1 RSSQIYSRQ
10 MFRKLNI
17 RGMNPNNQKL
27 DWGGLSADVLRARNG
42 IQDQIERAVGNRVT
56 YDGVGLS

>member
-1 RSSQIYSRQ
+1 

-27 DWGGLSADVLRARNG
+27 DWGGLSADVLRARNS

>member
-1 RSSQIYSRQ
+1 QVHARHV
-10 MFRKLNI
+10 FRKLNF
-17 RGMNPNNQKL
+17 RGMNPNIQKL